1 MSRGSPAR
9 RKRRSYSGVESSLL
23 VGRREGE
30 RRARPALLAEDERH
44 LPRWAEAL
52 GGIRT
57 KGRARFVKVQ
67 RAQQI
72 APEEALLARHLLTL
86 RHPSNTLR
94 LVDRR
99 GWKQTSGTPGSPD
112 FANREYFVNALQ
124 MSIFFGKGPASCA
137 RFARW

>member
-30 RRARPALLAEDERH
+30 RRARPALLAEDERP
-44 LPRWAEAL
+44 LARWAKAL
-52 GGIRT
+52 GGIGT
-57 KGRARFVKVQ
+57 EGRARFVEVQ

-86 RHPSNTLR
+86 RHPAYDLR

-99 GWKQTSGTPGSPD
+99 RWKQTLGGPGSPD
-112 FANREYFVNALQ
+112 SANGEYFVNALHI
-124 MSIFFGKGPASCA
+124 STFFGKGPASCA
-137 RFARW
+137 RFAR